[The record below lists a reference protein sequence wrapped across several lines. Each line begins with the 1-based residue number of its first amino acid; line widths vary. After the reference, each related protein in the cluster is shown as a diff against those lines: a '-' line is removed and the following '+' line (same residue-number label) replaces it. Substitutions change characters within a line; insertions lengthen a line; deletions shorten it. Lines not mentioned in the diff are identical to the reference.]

1 MTITTETREESQYV
15 ADTIRRQITPMVLM
29 SLGAH
34 RLGSYTH
41 ENGTHALVFLA
52 RVLPFK
58 KDGDRAA
65 APRNMR
71 VMITLNVADLYD
83 IRVEYQR
90 QGKTVTH
97 YRAGSV
103 YADQLAGD
111 MLRIDTDMEL
121 DKSSHGHQ
129 GIES

>member
-1 MTITTETREESQYV
+1 MTTTTETREEAQYV
-15 ADTIRRQITPMVLM
+15 AQTIRRQITPGVLM

-34 RLGSYTH
+34 KLGSYTH
-41 ENGTHALVFLA
+41 ENGTHALVFVA

-58 KDGDRAA
+58 KNGERAA

-71 VMITLNVADLYD
+71 VIVTLNVADLYD

-111 MLRIDTDMEL
+111 MLRIDSDFDL
-121 DKSSHGHQ
+121 DQSSHGHQ
-129 GIES
+129 GIPA